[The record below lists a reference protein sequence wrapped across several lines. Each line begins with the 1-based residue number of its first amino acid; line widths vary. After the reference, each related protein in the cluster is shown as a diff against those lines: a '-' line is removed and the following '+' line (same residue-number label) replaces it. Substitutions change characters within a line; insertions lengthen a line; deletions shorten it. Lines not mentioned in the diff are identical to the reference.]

1 MPKKDKD
8 ADQPLF
14 FRGSYQ
20 SAKDVEWIWYPYI
33 PAGRI
38 TLVNG
43 DPGDGKSTFMLNL
56 AALLTRGKSMPD
68 GYKCPLSPCDVIY
81 QCREDNYADTTR
93 PRLDRAN
100 ADIDRIVIIND
111 FDGSLATSDSR
122 VEETLKQTG
131 AKLCIFDPIQEYL
144 EKPSNM
150 MQAGQVRRA
159 LTSLVLI
166 ARKYNCAIVFICHM
180 NKRNVG
186 NSLYRVLGSIDLVG
200 LAKSILMVRQD
211 PDDEDVRIV
220 THEKAATVKKGT
232 PFAFRLDDLGL
243 TWDMDEQVNL
253 AEMSSMNAIL
263 EDNLPE
269 SRPDPVT
276 VLTDIL
282 ADGPAPSAEVK
293 QALLDSGISER
304 TIYNIKKELHIE
316 SFKINNVWH
325 MKLPDE

>member
-1 MPKKDKD
+1 MPENNKE
-8 ADQPLF
+8 QPLF
-14 FRGSYQ
+14 YRGSYQ
-20 SAKDVEWIWYPYI
+20 AAKKVEWIWYPYI

-43 DPGDGKSTFMLNL
+43 DPGDGKSTFMLNI
-56 AALLTRGKSMPD
+56 ASLLTKGKPMPD
-68 GYKCPLSPCDVIY
+68 GYACPLSPCDVIY

-93 PRLDRAN
+93 PRLDRAG
-100 ADIDRIVIIND
+100 ADIERIIIIND
-111 FDGSLATSDSR
+111 YDGSLATSDAR
-122 VEETLKQTG
+122 VEETIKQTG

-159 LTSLVLI
+159 LTNLILI

-211 PDDEDVRIV
+211 PYDEDVRIV
-220 THEKAATVKKGT
+220 THEKAATVKKGK
-232 PFAFRLDDLGL
+232 PFAFRLNNLGL
-243 TWDMDEQVNL
+243 TWDMDYDGNKEIESPPMFWAEQTN
-253 AEMSSMNAIL
+253 EISQK
-263 EDNLPE
+263 
-269 SRPDPVT
+269 PDPIT
-276 VLTDIL
+276 IITDL
-282 ADGPAPSAEVK
+282 LSDGPVPSADVK

-304 TIYNIKKELHIE
+304 TIYNIKKELGVE
-316 SFKINNVWH
+316 SFKIDNIWH
-325 MKLPDE
+325 MRLPK